1 MVEAAR
7 QEWPRGSVDALI
19 RGGSSATAEANGQAD
34 ELSPGARVA
43 ANGGFD
49 GGARGD
55 LSRTPADFGSTLDA
69 AMRGAAAE
77 KRERQVHRG
86 GGSISRPRGHNGI
99 R

>member
-1 MVEAAR
+1 MGN
-7 QEWPRGSVDALI
+7 GSRAMDALI
-19 RGGSSATAEANGQAD
+19 RGQTLVDEAALSAEP
-34 ELSPGARVA
+34 LSPA
-43 ANGGFD
+43 AQIAASGGFD

-86 GGSISRPRGHNGI
+86 GGSISRPPAPRGI